1 MARPSPVKAHVSSSP
16 SKPLAPQGA
25 TSRGI
30 QPLLSSC
37 CISKPGK
44 CSCRVRALAPVTYY
58 VMRGEQSSFQCSDS
72 ARARSVYEEALG
84 RGEDVEMLITDD
96 EQIALNYLAMTD
108 RPQNPAE
115 DGFELTDNGDIS
127 PRKMPEEYQ
136 LYRYL
141 RPLVFEELQQMKL
154 KDDENP
160 FQFPSTFPEPT
171 RRLYSYLLE
180 PERSEPDWRE
190 WIRALSAIGCPADC
204 TTRVMVQFPWDIQYI
219 KGGFGATVKFS
230 YVAYDPFH
238 NVIFVHPVS
247 VLIEVE
253 RVVEY
258 TVDGIEVMQLF
269 PEEEEEYS

>member
-16 SKPLAPQGA
+16 SKPLAPQGT

-37 CISKPGK
+37 CSSKPGK

-58 VMRGEQSSFQCSDS
+58 VVRGERSSFQCSDS

-84 RGEDVEMLITDD
+84 RGEDVEMLVTDD
-96 EQIALNYLAMTD
+96 EQITLNYL
-108 RPQNPAE
+108 
-115 DGFELTDNGDIS
+115 DGWRE
-127 PRKMPEEYQ
+127 RKMPEEYQ
-136 LYRYL
+136 LYGYL

-154 KDDENP
+154 KDNENP

-171 RRLYSYLLE
+171 CRLYSYLLE

-190 WIRALSAIGCPADC
+190 WIRALSAVGCPADC
-204 TTRVMVQFPWDIQYI
+204 TTRVMVRFPRDIQYI
-219 KGGFGATVKFS
+219 EGGFSATVKFS
-230 YVAYDPFH
+230 YAAYDPFH

-247 VLIEVE
+247 VLIKAE

-258 TVDGIEVMQLF
+258 TVDGIEVMQSF